1 MGNQLPCHICEEA
14 PAEFA
19 CNCAGIIT
27 QLCANCLV
35 AHLRDK
41 SRIHTSIDLNS
52 LDKISRYDSYHSF
65 SQNILEIGHALN
77 LYRND
82 LLIFIHNIHAVNTK
96 AAKLL
101 EEESSRVI
109 AFCNKILRNVDDNIK
124 KIADYLNHPSDQ
136 ADVFIEGFMRNGLRG
151 VLDYYPE
158 VLKVCDKPLYNAV
171 QNLFRL
177 GETTGE
183 GKDLDQILKEKEEL
197 NSKLLQMEELVERL
211 KDEIKSQD
219 IEILS
224 QRKELIQEK
233 KLREDLDR
241 EKEDLTSV
249 FTQTSQL
256 RSELAQLSQDLQYKQ
271 SILEEKDKLLYEK
284 DELISD
290 LQAQLASARESLQPT
305 LRHALTD
312 LDSLSK
318 SVDSKTET
326 STSFS
331 SYDTDR
337 LYNGKMNEEG
347 WTTKEMF
354 EKGNLSESIFNVFS
368 SLTNSYRMKQCPR
381 CKREHKIRMWKTRY
395 LVCDCLSVVYCD
407 ICGNKSGCEC
417 GRFDEMTKTILQANM
432 PYKIEHTSTRS

>member
-35 AHLRDK
+35 THLRDK
-41 SRIHTSIDLNS
+41 SILHTSIDLDS
-52 LDKISRYDSYHSF
+52 LDKISRYDSYHHF

-96 AAKLL
+96 ATKLL
-101 EEESSRVI
+101 GEESSRVI

-124 KIADYLNHPSDQ
+124 KIADFLNHPRDQ
-136 ADVFIEGFMRNGLRG
+136 ADVFIEGFKRNGLRG

-158 VLKVCDKPLYNAV
+158 VLNVCDKPLYDAL
-171 QNLFRL
+171 QNLFRV
-177 GETTGE
+177 GDTSPD

-197 NSKLLQMEELVERL
+197 NCKLLEMQELVE
-211 KDEIKSQD
+211 KFKEEIREQD
-219 IEILS
+219 LVILR
-224 QRKELIQEK
+224 QRKELIRQK
-233 KLREDLDR
+233 KLTEDLDT
-241 EKEDLTSV
+241 EKNSV

-271 SILEEKDKLLYEK
+271 SIIEDKDKLLEEK
-284 DELISD
+284 QELISD
-290 LQAQLASARESLQPT
+290 LHAQLASARESLQSKS
-305 LRHALTD
+305 RYALTD

-326 STSFS
+326 STSCS
-331 SYDTDR
+331 SYDLER

-354 EKGNLSESIFNVFS
+354 EKGNLSDSLFNVFS
-368 SLTNSYRMKQCPR
+368 CLTNSYRMKQCPR
-381 CKREHKIRMWKTRY
+381 CKREHKILMWKIRY
-395 LVCDCLSVVYCD
+395 LVCDCLTVVYCD
-407 ICGNKSGCEC
+407 FCGNKSGCEC
-417 GRFDEMTKTILQANM
+417 GRFDEMTKTILLANM
-432 PYKIEHTSTRS
+432 PYQINHN